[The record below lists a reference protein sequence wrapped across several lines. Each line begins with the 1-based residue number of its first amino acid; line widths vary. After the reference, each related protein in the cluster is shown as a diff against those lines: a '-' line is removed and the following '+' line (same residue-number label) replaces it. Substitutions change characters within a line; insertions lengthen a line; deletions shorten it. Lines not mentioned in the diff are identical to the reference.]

1 MDVLIVVTLILAA
14 CYGLVAQFL
23 LRATLLP
30 ASSKN
35 KKLTVAVLIAMRNEE
50 ENITDCLNALTQQT
64 YPNNLYDVYVL
75 DDSSTDRSPEI
86 VRTFAKNHKNIHLI
100 PIQKEQNGLKG
111 KMNALAQGIK
121 QTAQEL
127 LLVTDADCV
136 VSPTWI
142 ERMVNYFD
150 ETTGMVGGLT
160 VLFPFGNLAIANPPK
175 TLFARIQ
182 AMDWLFLQTLAAL
195 NSMRGKPITIL
206 GNNFAFRRSAYQ
218 QVGGFESIGFSVT
231 EDFAL
236 MEAIRKKT
244 QWTIRHTL
252 DRLNAIYSRPT
263 LRFTDFLQQRLR
275 WVKGGRSMRAWGYFI
290 ISLSIV
296 AHWLVVFSFLAG
308 GLLGMKLLA
317 LLILLLTDWQIL
329 QIPLK
334 KLQLRSLN
342 VLFPLFEGFYFFYLL
357 IFSVL
362 AFLPLK
368 IRWKGRIHN

>member
-1 MDVLIVVTLILAA
+1 MDVLIVVTLILAVF
-14 CYGLVAQFL
+14 YGLVAQFL
-23 LRATLLP
+23 LRATPLP
-30 ASSKN
+30 ASTKN
-35 KKLTVAVLIAMRNEE
+35 KKPSVAVLIAMRNEE
-50 ENITDCLNALTQQT
+50 ENIADCLNALTQQT

-86 VRTFAKNHKNIHLI
+86 VQTFAQSHKNIHLI
-100 PIQKEQNGLKG
+100 SIQKEQNGLKG
-111 KMNALAQGIK
+111 KMNALTQGIK
-121 QTAQEL
+121 QTEQQL

-142 ERMVNYFD
+142 ERMVDYFD

-160 VLFPFGNLAIANPPK
+160 VLFPFGNLAITNPPK
-175 TLFARIQ
+175 TLFTRIQ
-182 AMDWLFLQTLAAL
+182 AMDWLFLQTLATL
-195 NSMRGKPITIL
+195 NSFRGKPITIL
-206 GNNFAFRRSAYQ
+206 GNNFAFRRSAYL
-218 QVGGFESIGFSVT
+218 QVGGFEAIGFSVT

-236 MEAIRKKT
+236 MEAIRKQT

-275 WVKGGRSMRAWGYFI
+275 WVKGGRSMRPWGYFI
-290 ISLSIV
+290 IGLSV
-296 AHWLVVFSFLAG
+296 AAHWMAVFSFLTG
-308 GLLGMKLLA
+308 GFWGMKLIA

-329 QIPLK
+329 QISLK
-334 KLQLRSLN
+334 KLQLRFLN
-342 VLFPLFEGFYFFYLL
+342 VLFPLFEVFYFFYLL